1 MLDVNTIQ
9 YFKECAGIHQNPDQ
23 EGINLFAELIYR
35 ECMKDKLPTFP
46 SEVKFLNTGD

>member
-9 YFKECAGIHQNPDQ
+9 YFKECAGIHRNPDQ

-35 ECMKDKLPTFP
+35 ECTKDKLPTFP
-46 SEVKFLNTGD
+46 SEVKFLSDND